1 MPKII
6 KMAIVILLTALFVAP
21 AVVSAQA
28 DDTVFKAQVVDVIRE
43 VKKTN
48 DKGREIIQQVL
59 KLKGLE
65 NGWKDKEILY
75 DGTALDAEMAGQ
87 NIYKKNDKVLV
98 MRSVNDQNE
107 ESFFIT
113 DYVRTG
119 KLYFIILLFFAA
131 IIVIARKQGLKAIVG
146 LAATFIVLMKFI
158 VPKILAGSNPVFI
171 SIIGSLIILVI
182 TLYLVHGFNS
192 KSSVAILGTIL
203 SLLITGV
210 LSVIFTNLTRLTGF
224 ADEESM
230 YLLNIGQQALNI
242 KGILLAGMIIG
253 ALGVLD
259 DITVSQASIAEQ
271 IYKANP
277 ELTSWEIYKRAMKVG
292 VDHVSSI
299 VNTLVLA
306 YAGASLPLMILFA
319 VDSAGALTLGQAINN
334 EAIATEIVRTV
345 AGSIG
350 LVFAVPIT
358 TLIAANFFK
367 RKIIK
372 PEAAAHNHAH

>member
-1 MPKII
+1 
-6 KMAIVILLTALFVAP
+6 MAIVILLTALFVAP

>member
-1 MPKII
+1 
-6 KMAIVILLTALFVAP
+6 MAIVILLTALFVAP

-292 VDHVSSI
+292 VDHESSI